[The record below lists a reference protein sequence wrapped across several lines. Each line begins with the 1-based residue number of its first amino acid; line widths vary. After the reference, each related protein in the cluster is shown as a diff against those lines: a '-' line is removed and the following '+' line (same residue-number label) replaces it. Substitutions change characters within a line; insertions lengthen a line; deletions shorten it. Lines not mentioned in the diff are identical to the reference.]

1 MLLVPSILGLFV
13 KTHMLGYHY
22 HHLFLEPVLT
32 CRSPTCSPTFLLLF
46 ASFTPWL
53 PSGSFSPF
61 LLDPRVFLST
71 HKQLISCHLFLPL
84 LLSPRLAG
92 DGVLDC
98 SVISSALWSS
108 YFLLFQPLLLLL
120 FPCRCPVFSV

>member
-1 MLLVPSILGLFV
+1 MGRGGWGEDKRKELERFELLTLAGA
-13 KTHMLGYHY
+13 
-22 HHLFLEPVLT
+22 E
-32 CRSPTCSPTFLLLF
+32 PTFLLLF